1 MLRWRG
7 ERDFLG
13 LHVSTARFSF
23 IYILILDHFGTL
35 VDACGDM
42 LWRVHCGKSGRQP
55 LKGSQLQ
62 GLLWGVVMAPQ
73 LMEKPNIQPKP
84 ELSIPLNLPPQFFLH
99 LVFQSFSS
107 NISNQEFKSG
117 RGSNISTSF
126 PPKKESSARLPD
138 QLSDDEI
145 SDVSDT
151 PRKAPPA
158 PASAAAEP
166 PMAVPSVQG
175 FARWNLERCPEVL
188 EAGLWLLYQKE
199 MLKRL

>member
-1 MLRWRG
+1 MPG
-7 ERDFLG
+7 
-13 LHVSTARFSF
+13 S
-23 IYILILDHFGTL
+23 
-35 VDACGDM
+35 DM

-62 GLLWGVVMAPQ
+62 GLLWGVIMAPQ
-73 LMEKPNIQPKP
+73 LMEKANIQPKP
-84 ELSIPLNLPPQFFLH
+84 ELSIPLNLPPQFFLRCFKAFH
-99 LVFQSFSS
+99 QIRTS
-107 NISNQEFKSG
+107 NLAEVPIFL
-117 RGSNISTSF
+117 NISTSF

-158 PASAAAEP
+158 PAPPSAAAEP

-188 EAGLWLLYQKE
+188 EAGLGAAGKSTKKRW
-199 MLKRL
+199 LKRHEKAIDTTDVSPI

>member
-1 MLRWRG
+1 M
-7 ERDFLG
+7 
-13 LHVSTARFSF
+13 STARFSF

-62 GLLWGVVMAPQ
+62 GLLWGVIMAQ

-84 ELSIPLNLPPQFFLH
+84 ELSIPLNLPPQFFH

-117 RGSNISTSF
+117 RGSDSF
-126 PPKKESSARLPD
+126 IKLFPLVSPPRQESSARLPD

-151 PRKAPPA
+151 PRKAPAPA
-158 PASAAAEP
+158 PPSAAEP

-188 EAGLWLLYQKE
+188 EAGLWKSTK
-199 MLKRL
+199 KRC